1 MKATIDEITSR
12 LPISNPEL
20 LNEIREKSQIKI
32 FEPGDTLMQ
41 ENSFIR
47 SIPLLLSGSIKVFR
61 ESPDGKEILLY
72 YLQPGDSCVSSLL
85 GGLTN
90 DTSKVKAIVEERSE
104 VLLIPVADSNQW
116 VKTYSEWWEFILRL
130 YNKRFEELL
139 NIVNNIAFSKVD
151 ERLLALLKRKQSLH
165 ANQNEIQVTHQQLAE
180 ELGTAREVVSRLLKQ
195 LEREGRIRLGRNRI
209 TFIKL

>member
-61 ESPDGKEILLY
+61 EDPDGKEILLY